1 MIRRPPRSTLF
12 PYTTLFR
19 SAQAS
24 AQVVG
29 VYSLD
34 LVEKVAEALSMLGL
48 HRGFVVHGLDG
59 LDEITLT
66 GPTRVAEIHDG
77 TVRSYEITPEEF
89 GITRATLDDISG
101 GDSAANAILIR
112 KILGGDKSPRRNV
125 VLLNAAAALVAAG
138 RAEHIIGA
146 LPLAA
151 QSLDSG
157 AAEHKLEA
165 LVRFTAEG

>member
-1 MIRRPPRSTLF
+1 M
-12 PYTTLFR
+12 
-19 SAQAS
+19 
-24 AQVVG
+24 
-29 VYSLD
+29 YSLD

-66 GPTRVAEIHDG
+66 GPTRVAEIRDG
-77 TVRSYEITPEEF
+77 TVRTYEITPEEF
-89 GITRATLDDISG
+89 GITRAGLDDISG
-101 GDSAANAILIR
+101 GDSAANAVLIR
-112 KILGGDKSPRRNV
+112 KVLGGDK
-125 VLLNAAAALVAAG
+125 
-138 RAEHIIGA
+138 
-146 LPLAA
+146 PLAA